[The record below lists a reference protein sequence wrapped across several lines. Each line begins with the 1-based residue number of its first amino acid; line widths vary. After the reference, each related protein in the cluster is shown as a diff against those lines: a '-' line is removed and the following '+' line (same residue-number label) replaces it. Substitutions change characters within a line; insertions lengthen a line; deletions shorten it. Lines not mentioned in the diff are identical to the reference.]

1 MQQEHAMTELQELEQ
16 IYCELHKDVY
26 GVKARW
32 YSASSI
38 EQARK
43 DLDALEATGKAVWA
57 QEKADQILAA
67 SIFEA
72 RVAEYI
78 AMGAGDRATAIKW
91 IHDAEETAGDDEYL
105 CWTLGL
111 KYGYLKAAPAA
122 SSAV

>member
-32 YSASSI
+32 YKADSI

-43 DLDALEATGKAVWA
+43 DLDALEATGKSVWA

-67 SIFEA
+67 SIFET
-72 RVAEYI
+72 RVTETI
-78 AMGAGDRATAIKW
+78 ALGAGDRATAIKW